1 MELLPASSALNTHT
15 DQSHVINQ
23 WSGRARSGE
32 RTLVLNGL
40 KLTPK
45 AVLNVVNRLSEALV
59 VIKWVSMVLA
69 VAISG
74 VGSAVML
81 GMILATKMVGT
92 LALSQKTLTR
102 G

>member
-1 MELLPASSALNTHT
+1 
-15 DQSHVINQ
+15 VINQ

-32 RTLVLNGL
+32 RTLVFNGL

>member
-1 MELLPASSALNTHT
+1 M
-15 DQSHVINQ
+15 
-23 WSGRARSGE
+23 
-32 RTLVLNGL
+32 LNGL

-45 AVLNVVNRLSEALV
+45 AVLNVVNRLSEALD

>member
-1 MELLPASSALNTHT
+1 
-15 DQSHVINQ
+15 VINQ
-23 WSGRARSGE
+23 WSGRTRSGK

>member
-1 MELLPASSALNTHT
+1 M
-15 DQSHVINQ
+15 
-23 WSGRARSGE
+23 
-32 RTLVLNGL
+32 LNGL